1 MKKRVVNMKRK
12 IVLTAVLALL
22 LAVFSLVAAQS
33 NPPGTGWTTGMQ
45 FQNVGD
51 APADVRLFLY
61 TPQGQTVDCGS
72 RVAQPGSSVNYLVDV
87 DCTFAGE
94 FGGSAVVESNQPMRG
109 IVHVN
114 NAGVGQAGGIY
125 NATTMDEV
133 STTLLFPL
141 VKHNHSGRT
150 TTFHIQNASS
160 EAVNITATFRVKG
173 VPYTKQYNGV
183 LPNTMVVVTPADAG
197 VPAGNGQVGSLTVTG
212 TGPLAGT
219 SLEHQHTAAVAQNL
233 QATQAFAPADYDDK
247 VYCPLFRNAHTGLK
261 LSTGA
266 QVQNVGANAQTVTL
280 TYTPRDGGPTVTKS
294 ETVQPGASATFY
306 APFLG
311 IPAGSVGSVIIS
323 GQDDIVAVVNDE
335 GTEGGVQRTTTYACF
350 PASQATNKIVMPL
363 YKEYWIGNT
372 TGIQIQNVAENGEAA
387 SIEITYIATN
397 KSSQVTLTPGV
408 TVAAGG
414 STTFYGISNKIS
426 PPTMTVVSGNPAA
439 MANTFGSVIIE
450 SNTPIVAIAN
460 ESGFGVG
467 SQDSKNYEGFN
478 Q

>member
-1 MKKRVVNMKRK
+1 MKLK
-12 IVLTAVLALL
+12 IVLTAALVLL
-22 LAVFSLVAAQS
+22 LAVFTVVAAQS

-51 APADVRLFLY
+51 AAADVRLFLY

-72 RVAQPGSSVNYLVDV
+72 RVAQPGSSVNYLIDV

-109 IVHVN
+109 IVHIN

-125 NATTMDEV
+125 NATTMEQV

-141 VKHNHSGRT
+141 VKHNHHGRT
-150 TTFHIQNASS
+150 TTFHVQNAGGGT
-160 EAVNITATFRVKG
+160 VNLTATFRVNG
-173 VPYTKQYNGV
+173 GTFTKQYNGV
-183 LPNTMVVVTPADAG
+183 LPNTMVVITPADAG
-197 VPAGNGQVGSLTVTG
+197 VPAGNGQVGSLTVTSS
-212 TGPLAGT
+212 GPLAGT
-219 SLEHQHTAAVAQNL
+219 SLEHQHAAAVAQNL
-233 QATQAFAPADYDDK
+233 QATKAFTPADYDDK

-261 LSTGA
+261 LTTGA
-266 QVQNVGANAQTVTL
+266 QVQNVGNSAQTVTL
-280 TYTPRDGGPTVTKS
+280 TYTPRDGGSTVSKS

-306 APFLG
+306 APFIG
-311 IPAGSVGSVIIS
+311 VPAGSVGSVTIV
-323 GQDDIVAVVNDE
+323 GQGNIVAVVNDE
-335 GTEGGVQRTTTYACF
+335 GNEGGLQRTTTYACF
-350 PASQATNKIVMPL
+350 PASQATNKVVLPL

-372 TGIQIQNVAENGEAA
+372 TGIQIQNVAENGAPAA
-387 SIEITYIATN
+387 IEITYIATN

-408 TVAAGG
+408 NVAASG
-414 STTFYGISNKIS
+414 STTFYGISSHIS
-426 PPTMTVVSGNPAA
+426 PPTMTVVSGDPAA
-439 MANTFGSVIIE
+439 MVNTFGSVIIE

-460 ESGFGVG
+460 ESGLAAG